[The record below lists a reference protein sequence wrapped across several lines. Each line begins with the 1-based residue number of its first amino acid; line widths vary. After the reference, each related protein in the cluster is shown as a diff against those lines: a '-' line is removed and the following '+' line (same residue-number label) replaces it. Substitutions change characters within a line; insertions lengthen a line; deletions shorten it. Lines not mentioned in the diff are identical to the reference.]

1 MIDIKKV
8 QSRLLDM
15 AKEIH
20 CILERND
27 IPYVITY
34 GTLLGAV
41 RHGGFIPWDDDFD
54 IYLFDDS
61 YSSAIEVLRKEL
73 PSDLFLEDEE
83 SEPLY
88 FHGWA
93 HIKDL
98 YSSAECD
105 LYPQDNL
112 YKHHGLS
119 IDLYK
124 ATKIPRDELNLFQ
137 KREIIH
143 YYNRKYS
150 KGLMDESDY
159 HSKVEAV
166 SAEIKKMESTLESK
180 KERQLT
186 PIYGF
191 MSLDGDMF
199 EIDEVFPLK
208 KYKFAD
214 TEFWGP
220 NQYDSFLKRC
230 YGDYMQLPSIE
241 HRKPHYSNVVF
252 SNSNMY

>member
-1 MIDIKKV
+1 MFDVKRV
-8 QSRLLDM
+8 QKRLLEM
-15 AKEIH
+15 AIIIKD
-20 CILERND
+20 ILESHN

-54 IYLFDDS
+54 IYLFDEN
-61 YSSAIEVLRKEL
+61 YSQAIDTLRNEL
-73 PSDLFLEDEE
+73 PADLFLEDEK

-88 FHGWA
+88 FHGWT
-93 HIKDL
+93 HVKDL
-98 YSSAECD
+98 NSSAECD

-119 IDLYK
+119 VDLYK
-124 ATKIPRDELNLFQ
+124 ATKIPRDELLLFQ
-137 KREIIH
+137 KREIIKF
-143 YYNRKYS
+143 YERKFS
-150 KGLMDESDY
+150 KGLMDESDF
-159 HSKVEAV
+159 HSKVHALKV
-166 SAEIKKMESTLESK
+166 EIQGIESSLSLAK
-180 KERQLT
+180 RDLS

-214 TEFWGP
+214 TEFFGP

-241 HRKPHYSNVVF
+241 HRKPHYSNVLF
-252 SNSNMY
+252 DNSNI

>member
-1 MIDIKKV
+1 MDILRV
-8 QSRLLDM
+8 QKRLLNM

-20 CILERND
+20 NILD
-27 IPYVITY
+27 SHHIPYVITY

-54 IYLFDDS
+54 LYLFDES
-61 YSSAIEVLRKEL
+61 YSQAIELLRKEL
-73 PSDLFLEDEE
+73 PSDLFLEDEK

-93 HIKDL
+93 HVKDIN
-98 YSSAECD
+98 SSVECD
-105 LYPQDNL
+105 LFPQDNL

-119 IDLYK
+119 VDLYK
-124 ATKIPRDELNLFQ
+124 ATKIPRDELLLFQ
-137 KREIIH
+137 KREIIN
-143 YYNRKYS
+143 YYERKYS
-150 KGLMDESDY
+150 KGLMGESDFLN
-159 HSKVEAV
+159 KVETV
-166 SAEIKKMESTLESK
+166 KEEIKRIESSLKNVKRDLS
-180 KERQLT
+180 L
-186 PIYGF
+186 IYGF

-214 TEFWGP
+214 IEFWGP
-220 NQYDSFLKRC
+220 NQYDAFLKRC

-241 HRKPHYSNVVF
+241 NRKPHYSKVNF
-252 SNSNMY
+252 GISNT

>member
-1 MIDIKKV
+1 MDILRV
-8 QSRLLDM
+8 QNRLLDI
-15 AKEIH
+15 AKEVH
-20 CILERND
+20 NILD
-27 IPYVITY
+27 SYHIPYVITY
-34 GTLLGAV
+34 GTLLGAI
-41 RHGGFIPWDDDFD
+41 RHKGFIPWDDDFD
-54 IYLFDDS
+54 LYLFDES
-61 YSSAIEVLRKEL
+61 YSQALEALRYEL
-73 PSDLFLEDEE
+73 PPDLFLEDEN

-93 HIKDL
+93 HVKDL
-98 YSSAECD
+98 NSSVECD

-124 ATKIPRDELNLFQ
+124 ATKIPRDELLLFQ
-137 KREIIH
+137 KREILK
-143 YYNRKYS
+143 YYERKFS
-150 KGLMDESDY
+150 KGFMGESDF
-159 HSKVEAV
+159 HNKVEAV
-166 SAEIKKMESTLESK
+166 TEEIQIIESTLTSMAK
-180 KERQLT
+180 RDLS

-220 NQYDSFLKRC
+220 NHFDSFLKRC

-241 HRKPHYSNVVF
+241 NRKPHYSKVF
-252 SNSNMY
+252 FYDSIS

>member
-1 MIDIKKV
+1 MVDIKKV
-8 QSRLLDM
+8 QSCLLGM
-15 AKEIH
+15 AKDIH
-20 CILERND
+20 CILERNN

-54 IYLFDDS
+54 IYLFDEG
-61 YSSAIEVLRKEL
+61 YSQAIDALRNEL
-73 PSDLFLEDEE
+73 PSHLFLEDEN

-93 HIKDL
+93 HVKDL
-98 YSSAECD
+98 YSSVECD

-124 ATKIPRDELNLFQ
+124 ATKIPRDELLLFQ
-137 KREIIH
+137 KREILK
-143 YYNRKYS
+143 YYERKLS
-150 KGLMDESDY
+150 KGLIQESDFL
-159 HSKVEAV
+159 SKVDPLKV
-166 SAEIKKMESTLESK
+166 EIQSIESSLSLAK
-180 KERQLT
+180 RDLS

-199 EIDEVFPLK
+199 EIDEVFPLR

-220 NQYDSFLKRC
+220 NRYDSFLKRC
-230 YGDYMQLPSIE
+230 YGDYMQLPPIE

-252 SNSNMY
+252 SNYNT